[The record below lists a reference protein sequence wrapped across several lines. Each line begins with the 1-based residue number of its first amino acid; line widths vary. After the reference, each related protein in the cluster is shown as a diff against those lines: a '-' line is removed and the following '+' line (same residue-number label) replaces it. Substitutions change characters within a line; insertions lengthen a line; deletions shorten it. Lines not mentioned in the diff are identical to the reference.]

1 MKKAFTLVEL
11 LGVIIVLAVIALI
24 TFPIIDNSIQKSR
37 QSALERTIENI
48 ERAAYSYSVEYDLG
62 YSAEQ
67 QVLELSE
74 LISKGF
80 ISKEEHINPV
90 TDEELKGCVLYNWDE
105 TKKQYKF
112 EYADPCEITETL
124 PTMTLAYDNNYING
138 NGWINRNMMVSLN
151 GTGSK
156 FYYCLSDSECDPII
170 EENKPNGTKILTNE
184 GTNVICAK
192 AVNSHGESDVVCT
205 EELKIDKTPPTIG
218 SITVNGT
225 KGSNDWYTTD
235 VSINVTNGSD
245 ALSGHDKTVSS
256 VTEINRNTQGTMVYV
271 VTTDLAGNSATE
283 AFNIKVDKDYPTLIA
298 KSGDVTIMQ
307 GDSNPTINY
316 FTYNYSIS
324 GGSISCE
331 PSNTNSLEGGTKTIT
346 CTAIGGNGKK
356 VSATKQIKVINDD
369 ISLAFEYVGN
379 KTKPDKLPGKGE
391 GYYVQSVSCQNGT
404 AKWSND
410 LWALTNVETEN
421 TKMMTCNLT
430 LGDSAVYD
438 STIDRSFENLKPEN
452 VVSGVQIGDVVGTS
466 EKQKTLIAVVYV
478 NRSNTYGN
486 FYNGSSYV
494 RVSATS
500 QWGGAV
506 SNTTGKT
513 LVATSFIAMS
523 DCGFK
528 INGVQYVDMK
538 GTGNFGV
545 TSGNLDNLTLQN
557 VSGITNALGNGENG
571 TIYIYGEVR

>member
-112 EYADPCEITETL
+112 EYADPCEVIATL
-124 PTMTLAYDNNYING
+124 PTMTLAYDNKYING
-138 NGWINRNMMVSLN
+138 NGWINRNIMVSLN

-256 VTEINRNTQGTMVYV
+256 VTEINRNTLGTMVYV

-283 AFNIKVDKDYPTLIA
+283 AFNIKVDKNYPTLIA
-298 KSGDVTIMQ
+298 KSGDVTITQ
-307 GDSNPTINY
+307 GDSNPTSNY

-324 GGSISCE
+324 GGSISCD
-331 PSNTNSLEGGTKTIT
+331 PSNTNSLGAGTKTIT
-346 CTAIGGNGKK
+346 CTAIGGNGLI
-356 VSATKQIKVINDD
+356 TKT
-369 ISLAFEYVGN
+369 N
-379 KTKPDKLPGKGE
+379 KNIQVKSK
-391 GYYVQSVSCQNGT
+391 
-404 AKWSND
+404 
-410 LWALTNVETEN
+410 
-421 TKMMTCNLT
+421 NLH
-430 LGDSAVYD
+430 D
-438 STIDRSFENLKPEN
+438 
-452 VVSGVQIGDVVGTS
+452 
-466 EKQKTLIAVVYV
+466 
-478 NRSNTYGN
+478 
-486 FYNGSSYV
+486 
-494 RVSATS
+494 
-500 QWGGAV
+500 
-506 SNTTGKT
+506 
-513 LVATSFIAMS
+513 
-523 DCGFK
+523 
-528 INGVQYVDMK
+528 
-538 GTGNFGV
+538 
-545 TSGNLDNLTLQN
+545 
-557 VSGITNALGNGENG
+557 
-571 TIYIYGEVR
+571 